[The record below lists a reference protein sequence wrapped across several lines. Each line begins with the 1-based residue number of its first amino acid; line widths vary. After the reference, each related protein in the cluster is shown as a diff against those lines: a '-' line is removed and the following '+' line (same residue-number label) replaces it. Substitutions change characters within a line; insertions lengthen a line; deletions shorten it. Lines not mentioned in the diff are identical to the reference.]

1 MKRLLVLTL
10 MSSVIAF
17 AAGCAGT
24 ASNKR
29 PYAAS
34 EAVLVFEDAVWA
46 EEGGRL
52 VLKSA
57 RWRAEKEMTVE
68 DVRYNFRRGA
78 VLTPGFLAAILDK
91 LEAEK

>member
-1 MKRLLVLTL
+1 
-10 MSSVIAF
+10 
-17 AAGCAGT
+17 
-24 ASNKR
+24 
-29 PYAAS
+29 
-34 EAVLVFEDAVWA
+34 VFEDAVWA
-46 EEGGRL
+46 EVDGWL
-52 VLKSA
+52 VLRSA

>member
-1 MKRLLVLTL
+1 MKRLLVWTL
-10 MSSVIAF
+10 MLSATVF
-17 AAGCAGT
+17 AGACAGT
-24 ASNKR
+24 ASKR

-52 VLKSA
+52 TLKSA
-57 RWRAEKEMTVE
+57 RWRAEKEMTIE

-91 LEAEK
+91 LEADK